1 MRIFFRGLAYFIV
14 GLIIGYAF
22 GLGLTFL
29 FGIVLTGSG
38 ELIWSAPLAIG
49 LGLSTGIATL
59 SWGVSGYSQLTKGFV
74 YSTVS
79 GLIGYSLG
87 VIVDYFVSGSLNI
100 SGSVASAFTLLFG
113 FAAFFFGLYGYH
125 GITRGLVFQVIG
137 TLVGALFVTLIRLLM
152 GLTATGSFLFT
163 EPAWVFGALVGV
175 VSFFFGV
182 GVMDDWVKWARGMD
196 TPDHHEDE
204 PGWQK
209 YFGVSLDHKVIG
221 IQYTVTALFLLAVGG
236 TFAMIFRTE
245 LAESQLQFLTTTFR
259 LFNQTG
265 PQIYNT
271 LMSLHGMIMI
281 VSILLGISGIM
292 NYVVP
297 LLLGAHDMAFPRM
310 NAFAYWVSVPASVLL
325 LMALVLGGFDTGW
338 TGYPPLS
345 ARAPVGVQMFFLGVF
360 TAGWSSI
367 LGALNVIATI
377 LRMRAKGMT
386 PFRMPILVWASLA
399 TSIIALT
406 ATQLIGLSFQLV
418 LFQRLLDM
426 GFFDPAKGGNPVLFQ
441 HLFWFYSHPA
451 VYVFVLPGLG
461 VISELLPVFVRKPLF
476 GYRWVAMSSL
486 GIALVGFVVWAHH
499 MFTSGMNEYLR
510 VPFMYSTMLVAVPTG
525 VKFFSW
531 VATIWGGKIETP
543 TPMLFVLASIIV
555 FLFGGVT
562 GPPNAM
568 VALDLHL
575 HDTYWVVGHFHDTI
589 FGGFVFPFFA
599 AIYYWFPKATGRRMN
614 EFWGKVHFWIMT
626 PSFLGLTLGM
636 MFIGLRGMR
645 RRIVDYDTNLL
656 GDRIYFNLLGH
667 DFRLIDASHL
677 FLTICG
683 FLIALSILI
692 FFINFFRSM
701 THGEPATGNVWN
713 SRSPEW
719 QVPSPMPAHNYEV
732 PFEVVGEPYDYGLP
746 GSKFVEFAATKAGKH

>member
-1 MRIFFRGLAYFIV
+1 MKKNTV
-14 GLIIGYAF
+14 
-22 GLGLTFL
+22 
-29 FGIVLTGSG
+29 GSG
-38 ELIWSAPLAIG
+38 LLLLLIAGVVGYGIG
-49 LGLSTGIATL
+49 LGLDILVA
-59 SWGVSGYSQLTKGFV
+59 K
-74 YSTVS
+74 
-79 GLIGYSLG
+79 SLR
-87 VIVDYFVSGSLNI
+87 Y
-100 SGSVASAFTLLFG
+100 SGSVPSAFALLF
-113 FAAFFFGLYGYH
+113 AVTAFFFGLYGYR
-125 GITRGLVFQVIG
+125 GITRGLVFQVVG
-137 TLVGALFVTLIRLLM
+137 TLLGALFVTGIRAAL
-152 GLTATGSFLFT
+152 GGYTLTDGKFLFS

-175 VSFFFGV
+175 ISFLVGV
-182 GVMDDWVKWARGMD
+182 GVMDDWIKWARGID
-196 TPDHHEDE
+196 TPEHHEEE

-221 IQYTVTALFLLAVGG
+221 IQYTVTALILIGVGG
-236 TFAMIFRTE
+236 LFALIFRTE
-245 LAESQLQFLTTTFR
+245 LAASGFQFLTTSMS
-259 LFNQTG
+259 LFGQNG
-265 PQIYNT
+265 PQLYNT

-281 VSILLGISGIM
+281 VSILLGISGII

-297 LLLGAHDMAFPRM
+297 LLVGASDMAFPRM
-310 NAFAYWVSVPASVLL
+310 NAFAFWVAVPAAVLL
-325 LMALVLGGFDTGW
+325 LMSMVLGGFDTGW

-345 ARAPVGVQMFFLGVF
+345 SKAPLGVQFFFLGVF

-367 LGALNVIATI
+367 LGALNVIATVI
-377 LRMRAKGMT
+377 RMRAKGMT
-386 PFRMPILVWASLA
+386 AMRMPIFVWAAIA

-418 LFQRLLDM
+418 MFQRLFGM

-461 VISELLPVFVRKPLF
+461 VISELLPVFARKPLF
-476 GYRWVAMSSL
+476 GYRWIAMSSL

-531 VATIWGGKIETP
+531 IATLWGGKITTP
-543 TPMLFVLASIIV
+543 TPMLFVLGAIVV
-555 FLFGGVT
+555 FLLGGVT

-599 AIYYWFPKATGRRMN
+599 AIYYWYPKAVGRRMN
-614 EFWGKVHFWIMT
+614 EFWGKVHFWLMT
-626 PSFLGLTLGM
+626 PSFLTLTFGM

-645 RRIVDYDTNLL
+645 RRIADYDEFLM
-656 GDRIYFNLLGH
+656 GDKILFNLFGN
-667 DFRLIDASHL
+667 DFRAIELNHLI
-677 FLTICG
+677 LTICAFG
-683 FLIALSILI
+683 IAISVLI
-692 FFINFFRSM
+692 FFINLIYSIK
-701 THGEPATGNVWN
+701 HGEKAEGNLWN

-732 PFEVVGEPYDYGLP
+732 PFEVVGEPYDYGLA
-746 GSKFVEFAATKAGKH
+746 GSKYIEFSASTGKKHH